1 MNNIKDGKID
11 MRINNY
17 NLKEK
22 ILASAKGIALE
33 EGISKINIRSVA
45 EKSGVSIG
53 TVYNYYPKKADL
65 LVAVIEDFWLGA
77 LAEIDF
83 KTLGDKNFYE
93 KIQEVYNN
101 LYAYFHNF
109 KENWLEQIFLIDE
122 KEKKLG
128 RKKETE
134 YFAKICTMIISLMDK
149 DENISEKIWQNGISK
164 EKMAEFILDNMILM
178 FKKDES
184 DFEFFLAILKKI
196 MSN

>member
-1 MNNIKDGKID
+1 

-22 ILASAKGIALE
+22 ILASSKGIASE
-33 EGISKINIRSVA
+33 QGISKINIRSVA

-65 LVAVIEDFWLGA
+65 LVAVIEDFWLEA

-122 KEKKLG
+122 QEKKLG

-149 DENISEKIWQNGISK
+149 DENISDKVWQNGISK
-164 EKMAEFILDNMILM
+164 EKTAEFILDNMILM